1 MRFTILVALATIVS
15 HLGFAQNMN
24 DSPKKYLALGDSYTI
39 GEAVPEADRWP
50 VQLVERLR
58 KDDITIK
65 DPSIV
70 ATTGWTTDELQNA
83 LQRVRLDGSFDLVSL
98 LIGVN
103 NQYRAYPI
111 ETYRKEFEELLDQA
125 IALADGDPDRVF
137 VVSIPDYGVTAFAKN
152 KNLDAAKIGKELDA
166 YNAIAQEI
174 CASQEVTFFDI
185 TKWSRKAAKKP
196 ELIAEDG
203 LHPSGIMYKNWVDTC
218 YKWVCQTLKD
228 Q

>member
-1 MRFTILVALATIVS
+1 MKHTILVALATIVS
-15 HLGFAQNMN
+15 QLGFAQMN

-39 GEAVPEADRWP
+39 GEAVTETDRWP

-58 KDDITIK
+58 KDDISID
-65 DPSIV
+65 DPAIV

-83 LQRVRLDGSFDLVSL
+83 LQRVRLSGSFDLVSL

-103 NQYRAYPI
+103 NQYRGYPI

-137 VVSIPDYGVTAFAKN
+137 VLSIPDYGVTAFAKG
-152 KNLDAAKIGKELDA
+152 KNLDATKIATELDA

-196 ELIAEDG
+196 ELIAADG
-203 LHPSGIMYKNWVDTC
+203 LHPSGIMYENWVDTC
-218 YKWVCQTLKD
+218 YKWACQTLKE